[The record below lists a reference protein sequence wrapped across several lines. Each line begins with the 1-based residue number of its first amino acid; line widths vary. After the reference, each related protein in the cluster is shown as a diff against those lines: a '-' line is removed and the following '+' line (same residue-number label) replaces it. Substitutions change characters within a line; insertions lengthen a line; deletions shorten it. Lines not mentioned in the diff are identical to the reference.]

1 MKRLSII
8 LIASLLFSAT
18 YVTTQSGKWSNVAT
32 WGGGGYPSA
41 DGDIAIIRSA
51 HSCTLD
57 VDLSGLTNGLGG
69 IQDTGFLYIQS
80 NTGLKMKGHITGTG
94 VFRVGCETDS
104 VTGVS
109 ILINGNYYNN
119 IADAQYWG
127 KNRTGEIIG
136 CLDGAQTSGNNK
148 VKLDRDMDIRVGDVI
163 TIGCGTVQGQV
174 TTESSN
180 WGNTLFEVTAYSTT
194 TDTVTLDKNL
204 GSNRNSGDVVAV
216 VTREIQIRQLS
227 KSGSNPRYNNNNS
240 SQYYQNCWFNAFGG
254 GVIGGDNHTFLS
266 CSGSNNANGGICYL
280 GSNHILSGTFTAS
293 NNSTGGICYLG
304 SNHILSGTFTAFNN
318 SSGGIC
324 YQGSNHILSGTFT
337 ASNNSSGG
345 IYYSGSNHILSGT
358 FTASNNSTGGICYY
372 GFNHTLSGNFITSNN
387 SSGGI
392 CYQGSNCTL
401 SGTFNS
407 SEATQ
412 IYYGLYNV
420 IGTWTNNKN
429 ISYRSIEFLSPWLQ
443 TIWLN
448 YDGTRRHRIFAYA
461 GYISTE
467 SDLSGIIFNL
477 EDNSVPLIYDIPIY
491 PYNDKIVFTQR
502 VKKSASM
509 DSLPYIALIDPNSD
523 PLKTTDGVAI
533 AADTMTNSVDE
544 WETLTITGTVTA
556 YKRYIIRLWARGS
569 TGTVSW
575 AGRDIAEMLVSDPW
589 HGYWTK

>member
-41 DGDIAIIRSA
+41 DGDIAIIRAA

-57 VDLSGLTNGLGG
+57 VDLSSLSTGLGG

-80 NTGLKMKGHITGTG
+80 NTGLKMQGNITGSG
-94 VFRVGCETDS
+94 IFRVGCETDS
-104 VTGVS
+104 VTGVK
-109 ILINGNYYNN
+109 ILINGNYSNQ

-136 CLDGAQTSGNNK
+136 YLDGAQTSGNNK

-163 TIGCGTVQGQV
+163 TIACGSV
-174 TTESSN
+174 TGNVSTESSN

-227 KSGSNPRYNNNNS
+227 KSGSNPRYNNTNN
-240 SQYYQNCWFNAFGG
+240 SQYYQNVWFNGSGVEATGGFSNTFVSCAITNGG
-254 GVIGGDNHTFLS
+254 GLTKDGGKNRFSGTMTACNNSDATIIVGFCHVFLDTIISVNNTAGVTTTGGNHVIASVVVAWNNCSVGVAYGGFGHLL
-266 CSGSNNANGGICYL
+266 SGSFTAINNLAGGIIRE
-280 GSNHILSGTFTAS
+280 GTNH
-293 NNSTGGICYLG
+293 
-304 SNHILSGTFTAFNN
+304 
-318 SSGGIC
+318 
-324 YQGSNHILSGTFT
+324 
-337 ASNNSSGG
+337 
-345 IYYSGSNHILSGT
+345 
-358 FTASNNSTGGICYY
+358 
-372 GFNHTLSGNFITSNN
+372 
-387 SSGGI
+387 
-392 CYQGSNCTL
+392 TL
-401 SGTFNS
+401 SGTFNTSGNSMTGIANNCYSCVLSGTFTS

-412 IYYGLYNV
+412 IYYGNNY
-420 IGTWTNNKN
+420 ISGTFNSNKN
-429 ISYRSIEFLSPWLQ
+429 ISYRSAEFKHPWIQ
-443 TIWLN
+443 TIWFN

-467 SDLSGIIFNL
+467 SDLSAIVFNL
-477 EDNSVPLIYDIPIY
+477 ENDSVPLIYDIPIY
-491 PYNDKIVFTQR
+491 PYNNKIVFTQR

-533 AADTMTNSVDE
+533 AADTMTNSIDT